1 MADHSSSSPS
11 VVTALVPYPVPPPL
25 IEGVGGPGKREH
37 PDQPEKSRNGKTG
50 KAGKLVLSV
59 FQPTPTILKID
70 HQPGTRRG
78 HRRAATEAHRRS
90 SGG

>member
-1 MADHSSSSPS
+1 MADHSSPSPS
-11 VVTALVPYPVPPPL
+11 AVTDLVAIGSPPL
-25 IEGVGGPGKREH
+25 IEGAGGPGKREH

-50 KAGKLVLSV
+50 KAGKAVLFE

-70 HQPGTRRG
+70 HQAGTRRG

-90 SGG
+90 SGP